1 MGYRKPALNWRRLY
15 GTGMRI
21 QRRDAEIAEISSASG
36 CRRIEQAVSLP
47 GAEKNGIWARFL
59 GVEAGIENKGLNSDS
74 QASAEKTGERT
85 KNEIN
90 GRGRWERRA
99 RREVAARM
107 VVMGLLLPMCLGAQ
121 DADLM
126 TTVWNGVQRAQQEF
140 TSGCGKIVETR
151 TSLLLARPMVFRGKF
166 CAAGMDRFALE
177 YTEPE
182 PVRILFNK
190 DYLNVTT
197 DGGRKTEVMDVGGN
211 VRRTQAYFSRDK
223 SLGNLKKNFEIAVSR
238 EPGLYVMKMVPR
250 TESFRRKIAQI
261 VVKLDAAKFLLRSLE
276 VNGKSG

>member
-1 MGYRKPALNWRRLY
+1 MGLVLR
-15 GTGMRI
+15 
-21 QRRDAEIAEISSASG
+21 EIAV
-36 CRRIEQAVSLP
+36 RRSNRSL
-47 GAEKNGIWARFL
+47 
-59 GVEAGIENKGLNSDS
+59 
-74 QASAEKTGERT
+74 T
-85 KNEIN
+85 
-90 GRGRWERRA
+90 
-99 RREVAARM
+99 VAARL
-107 VVMGLLLPMCLGAQ
+107 VSLLIPDFVSEPRPSGSGRTPEKLTSLLLGLLLPMCLGAK

-211 VRRTQAYFSRDK
+211 VRRTQAYFSRGN
-223 SLGNLKKNFEIAVSR
+223 SLGNLKKRFEIAMS
-238 EPGLYVMKMVPR
+238 GAPR
-250 TESFRRKIAQI
+250 CCRT
-261 VVKLDAAKFLLRSLE
+261 
-276 VNGKSG
+276 

>member
-1 MGYRKPALNWRRLY
+1 MGLPLR
-15 GTGMRI
+15 
-21 QRRDAEIAEISSASG
+21 EIAV
-36 CRRIEQAVSLP
+36 RRMRPQAGVGKLKHAPPRQVAQAVSP
-47 GAEKNGIWARFL
+47 
-59 GVEAGIENKGLNSDS
+59 
-74 QASAEKTGERT
+74 ASL
-85 KNEIN
+85 IL
-90 GRGRWERRA
+90 
-99 RREVAARM
+99 
-107 VVMGLLLPMCLGAQ
+107 GLLLPMCLGAQ

-126 TTVWNGVQRAQQEF
+126 TTVWNGVQRAQKEF

-182 PVRILFNK
+182 PVRIVFNK

-197 DGGRKTEVMDVGGN
+197 DGGRKTEVMEVGGN
-211 VRRTQAYFSRDK
+211 VRRTQAYFSRDN

-238 EPGLYVMKMVPR
+238 EPGLYLMKMVPR
-250 TESFRRKIAQI
+250 TESFLRKIAQI

-276 VNGKSG
+276 VEGKSGVTSVFRIEMTSLNSKIPDGTFDVYRPK

>member
-1 MGYRKPALNWRRLY
+1 MELPLRANTGTWRRLSVCRVP
-15 GTGMRI
+15 TP
-21 QRRDAEIAEISSASG
+21 RDACRACSKERPEESG
-36 CRRIEQAVSLP
+36 RSRHECLRHMAH
-47 GAEKNGIWARFL
+47 
-59 GVEAGIENKGLNSDS
+59 
-74 QASAEKTGERT
+74 
-85 KNEIN
+85 
-90 GRGRWERRA
+90 
-99 RREVAARM
+99 
-107 VVMGLLLPMCLGAQ
+107 LLLGFCLLPSLGAQ

-197 DGGRKTEVMDVGGN
+197 DGGRRTEVMDVGGN
-211 VRRTQAYFSRDK
+211 VRRTQAYFSRDN

-238 EPGLYVMKMVPR
+238 EPGLYVMKMTPR
-250 TESFRRKIAQI
+250 TESFRRKISQI

-276 VNGKSG
+276 VDGKSGVTSVFRIEMTSLNSKIPDGTFDVYRPK